1 MKHHF
6 DEVLAEDT
14 YLVSFPRSGNTWLR
28 CLLTAVV
35 HAGELT
41 SDLVAETVPDV
52 HHSDPAV
59 RPRAG
64 PIWVKSHFP
73 APDRPFPGR
82 VLYLVRHGL
91 DAMMSYHH
99 YLQLRG
105 RVGPNV
111 AFDEFV
117 ESSDIWPC
125 PWPDHV
131 EGWLDALDAVPPDR
145 RKVVRYEDLLA
156 APHEQLSEV
165 CRFLGLAP
173 APAAID
179 VAVSV
184 SRPDRLAGLESATG
198 SGSLN
203 HVGRKPAVQ
212 QRRGPGTE
220 RFLVDCAP
228 VLDRA
233 GYRSE

>member
-6 DEVLAEDT
+6 DEVLPEDT

-35 HAGELT
+35 HDGKLT
-41 SDLVAETVPDV
+41 PDLVADTVPDL

-59 RPRAG
+59 RPGAG

-73 APDRPFPGR
+73 APERPFAGR
-82 VLYLVRHGL
+82 VLYLVRHGV
-91 DAMMSYHH
+91 DAMTSYHH

-105 RVGPNV
+105 RIGPDV
-111 AFDEFV
+111 TFDEFV
-117 ESSDIWPC
+117 NGGDIWPC
-125 PWPDHV
+125 PWPIHV
-131 EGWLDALDAVPPDR
+131 GGWLDALETVPPDR
-145 RKVVRYEDLLA
+145 GQVVRYEDLLA
-156 APHEQLSEV
+156 APHERLSEI

-173 APAAID
+173 DPTAID
-179 VAVSV
+179 LAVSV
-184 SRPDRLAGLESATG
+184 SRPEKLAGLESAAG

-203 HVGRKPAVQ
+203 HVGRRPAVP
-212 QRRGPGTE
+212 QRRGPATGQ
-220 RFLVDCAP
+220 FLAACAP
-228 VLDRA
+228 VLARA